1 MRSSSIVNQL
11 LQFEM
16 CTLGILE
23 SYLKYLFL
31 VLSTGCGEL
40 YWALPD
46 PLQILLPF
54 LDALPLASSTFA
66 SIGQHQ

>member
-16 CTLGILE
+16 STLGILD

-31 VLSTGCGEL
+31 VLSTGCAEL

-46 PLQILLPF
+46 PLKILLPF
-54 LDALPLASSTFA
+54 PDALPWASSPFA